1 MFSIAAHR
9 TPGPANRARRAA
21 AIAGGILL
29 TMACACWLAG
39 CVAPAFGVG
48 AGVVTAAPNPSPD
61 GSYRV
66 SWAPIGGA
74 VRYRLHE
81 NGSLSH
87 EGSETFRE
95 YVDKPPGTYTYVLTV
110 CVLAFDIEACPLR
123 PAAPPLTVTVAAG

>member
-1 MFSIAAHR
+1 MRRSCLWSWR
-9 TPGPANRARRAA
+9 RGGDRRAESVP
-21 AIAGGILL
+21 G
-29 TMACACWLAG
+29 WL
-39 CVAPAFGVG
+39 
-48 AGVVTAAPNPSPD
+48 
-61 GSYRV
+61 
-66 SWAPIGGA
+66 SWAPVGGA